1 MADQTM
7 ENRTYVR
14 DVMVPEAQ
22 TIASTQTLIAARQ
35 RMQGDM
41 NVKSLIVVEG
51 DRPVGMVRYN
61 DISRNET
68 AVGTVGDIMVTDIP
82 TIGADDALED
92 VSGVMSEHDIDRLAV
107 VDARGALTGE
117 VPRAAVTLSQTTT
130 AEGVTAG
137 QLLSDA
143 QSRQESPVYNVKKD
157 MTVVGTGGA
166 KIGTVKEVMSD
177 ALSGSLTHVVVH
189 TGLIFGKDKAV
200 PADLIDNVEGDEVC
214 LKVDKAEVDVL
225 PDISAEA

>member
-157 MTVVGTGGA
+157 MTVVGTGGG